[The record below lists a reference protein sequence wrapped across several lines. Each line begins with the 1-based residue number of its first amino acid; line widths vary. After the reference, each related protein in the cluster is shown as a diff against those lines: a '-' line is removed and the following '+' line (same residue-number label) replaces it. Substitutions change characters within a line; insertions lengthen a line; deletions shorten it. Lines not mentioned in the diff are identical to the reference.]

1 MYIEVDIWRERERQR
16 ERERER
22 EKERGR
28 ERERQRERERE
39 RELSN
44 LGQFILK
51 SIKLGLFQH
60 LSQVNH
66 LHLGVLEI
74 ARELHLHIDKNIFA
88 YI

>member
-1 MYIEVDIWRERERQR
+1 MERERETERERERDRERERERERQR
-16 ERERER
+16 EGERER
-22 EKERGR
+22 D
-28 ERERQRERERE
+28 